1 MKFKPR
7 QSFRRVTMLNV
18 TPVQL
23 EQNLGILNYPA
34 SKQDL
39 IKNAEEHGA
48 DERILRALKKVP
60 PKQYETIA
68 AVSETLN
75 ETPLD

>member
-1 MKFKPR
+1 MIFKPR
-7 QSFRRVTMLNV
+7 EAFRRLTMLNI

-34 SKQDL
+34 TKQDL

-48 DERILRALKKVP
+48 DEKILRALKKMP
-60 PKQYETIA
+60 SKQYETIA
-68 AVSETLN
+68 AVSQTLS
-75 ETPLD
+75 EIPL

>member
-7 QSFRRVTMLNV
+7 EVFGRVTMLNI

-34 SKQDL
+34 TKQDL

-48 DERILRALKKVP
+48 DEKILRALKKMP
-60 PKQYETIA
+60 QKQYETIA
-68 AVSETLN
+68 AVSQTLSDI
-75 ETPLD
+75 PL